1 MKRLRKFLSLTPGD
15 RFLLLSALL
24 LLSVVRL
31 GLWLLPFQRLRRF
44 LERLSQVNSERQDV
58 GEQPR
63 CALTRDTIVWAV
75 DIASRYMRGGVK
87 CLARALTAQV
97 LMSRYGYSPELRVG
111 VAKGEGGR
119 FEAHA
124 WVEIQ
129 GQVVIGYLGDLSRFT
144 PMSSF
149 EGGRL

>member
-1 MKRLRKFLSLTPGD
+1 MKRLHKFLSLTQGD

-31 GLWLLPFQRLRRF
+31 GLWLLPFQMLRRF
-44 LERLSQVNSERQDV
+44 LERISQVNLERQDV

-63 CALTRDTIVWAV
+63 CTLTTDKIVWAV
-75 DIASRYMRGGVK
+75 DVASCYMPGGVK
-87 CLARALTAQV
+87 CLARALTTQV
-97 LMSRYGYSPELRVG
+97 LMSRYGYSPELRIG

-119 FEAHA
+119 LEAHA

-144 PMSSF
+144 PMASF